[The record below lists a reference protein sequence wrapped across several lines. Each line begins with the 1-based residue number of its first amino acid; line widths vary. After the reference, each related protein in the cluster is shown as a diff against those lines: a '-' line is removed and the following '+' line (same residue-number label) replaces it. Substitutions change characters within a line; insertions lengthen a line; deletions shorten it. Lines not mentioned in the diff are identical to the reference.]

1 MTYEERT
8 NLESY
13 LRNIHNLVEL
23 KNALQYSLDDASCE
37 LFDAGDRLGI
47 ETEIKDTTYVLP
59 NDYEEVSDY
68 FNQKYTKTMTR
79 VLERI
84 LPCWKLIEK

>member
-37 LFDAGDRLGI
+37 LYDAVDMLGI
-47 ETEIKDTTYVLP
+47 ETEIKDTTYVP
-59 NDYEEVSDY
+59 NDYEGVNDY
-68 FNQKYTKTMTR
+68 FNQTYTKTMTR

-84 LPCWKLIEK
+84 LPCWKLIAK

>member
-37 LFDAGDRLGI
+37 LYDAVDGLGI
-47 ETEIKDTTYVLP
+47 ETEIKDTMYLP
-59 NDYEEVSDY
+59 NDYEGVNDY
-68 FNQKYTKTMTR
+68 FNQTYTKTMTR

>member
-37 LFDAGDRLGI
+37 LYDAVDRLGI
-47 ETEIKDTTYVLP
+47 ENEIKDTIYVP
-59 NDYEEVSDY
+59 NDYEGVNDY
-68 FNQKYTKTMTR
+68 FNQTYTKTMTR

>member
-37 LFDAGDRLGI
+37 LYDAVDRLGI
-47 ETEIKDTTYVLP
+47 ETGIKDTIYVP
-59 NDYEEVSDY
+59 NDYEGVNDY
-68 FNQKYTKTMTR
+68 FNQTYTKTMTR

>member
-37 LFDAGDRLGI
+37 LYDAVDMLGI
-47 ETEIKDTTYVLP
+47 ETEIKDTTYVP
-59 NDYEEVSDY
+59 NDYAVS
-68 FNQKYTKTMTR
+68 YTHLTLPTK
-79 VLERI
+79 RI
-84 LPCWKLIEK
+84 V

>member
-37 LFDAGDRLGI
+37 LYDAVDRLGI
-47 ETEIKDTTYVLP
+47 ETEIKDTIYLP
-59 NDYEEVSDY
+59 NDYEGVNDY
-68 FNQKYTKTMTR
+68 FNQTYTKTMTR

-84 LPCWKLIEK
+84 LPCWKLIAK

>member
-1 MTYEERT
+1 MTNVERT
-8 NLESY
+8 NIESC

-37 LFDAGDRLGI
+37 LYYAVDRLGI
-47 ETEIKDTTYVLP
+47 ETEIKDTIDLP
-59 NDYEEVSDY
+59 DENEGVNDY
-68 FNQKYTKTMTR
+68 FNQTYTETMTR

-84 LPCWKLIEK
+84 LPCRKLIEK

>member
-37 LFDAGDRLGI
+37 LYDAVDRLGI
-47 ETEIKDTTYVLP
+47 ENEIKDTMYLP
-59 NDYEEVSDY
+59 NDYEGVNDY
-68 FNQKYTKTMTR
+68 FNQTYTKTMTR